1 MSICFPN
8 VLYMPT
14 GLFTGADQSTYDY
27 IQLSGY
33 CFRRTA
39 SNLPLPS
46 DKYKTTGIFS
56 TGYDDCNDCLE
67 CECPTN
73 IDFKFIGAYDPNGAD
88 PAYITSKTI
97 SLKVASTGW
106 VEVAVPSGY
115 LNQGTDLNPSGSGN
129 FVASDIQC
137 LYRKVDL
144 NSGIHVSFENPKA
157 TLSKFS
163 HSCNTDKFERD
174 DLHGNLVSG
183 FLTGT
188 YGATPLGQYLN
199 LFDSG
204 NVNTN
209 IVKTMKFYHNCN
221 IECDK
226 QDIWFRLK
234 GNISQA
240 GYAKYGPDLSWG
252 PESWVY
258 LQCKDIPNTPGEII
272 NCIPNNTG
280 ALDGYGLSFNNYFE
294 SGDFKA
300 LNFPTIQF
308 MPKSIEPVNMPML
321 TGSAGGE
328 ITKRY
333 STTGGYHFGVV
344 YLGES
349 YEFSTV
355 GYGGLYHG
363 SPDYDFY
370 GISDFGETHIG
381 SQRYASGI
389 GRFNYKYHFPA
400 NETGFANS
408 REAID
413 AGLNPPSPNTADYY
427 QWLFGNYEGIKGLQ
441 PSEWADG
448 LYKNGTYRPMMFTG
462 TITGHL
468 RHWDTFF
475 GNKHNAEKRDSWET
489 GVYVFQYYE
498 SGDAHRPNRIKGW
511 FGLTSTGSGNF
522 DHYRHVVENHSP
534 INMGNK
540 LAIYSPRSG
549 NFPDT
554 DASLNAA
561 SIVLNM
567 GDPSL
572 GNNPSDQ
579 GYQLPFKFNNQS
591 DLTFNYGKSFM
602 TGEGE
607 GMSENPFDD
616 YEQQGVIV
624 SGNYPWF
631 VQKTLVSYGTGDG
644 GRMSN
649 LLINSGNLA
658 HDHNITD
665 PSSTFGTKFERVDGI
680 KFVLSF

>member
-14 GLFTGADQSTYDY
+14 GLFTGASTNYDY

-33 CFRRTA
+33 CFRRTR
-39 SNLPLPS
+39 SDVPLPS
-46 DKYKTTGIFS
+46 DKYQTTGAFS
-56 TGYDDCNDCLE
+56 TGYDDCEDCQS
-67 CECPTN
+67 CSCPTN
-73 IDFKFIGAYDPNGAD
+73 IDFKFIGAYDPNSSD
-88 PAYITSKTI
+88 PAYVTSKTI

-115 LNQGTDLNPSGSGN
+115 LNEGTDLKPSGNGN

-144 NSGIHVSFENPKA
+144 NSGIHVSFDNPSAK
-157 TLSKFS
+157 LSRFTYD
-163 HSCNTDKFERD
+163 CNTDKFGRD
-174 DLHGNLVSG
+174 NLKGNLISG

-188 YGATPLGQYLN
+188 HGATPMGEYLN
-199 LFDSG
+199 LFDTG
-204 NVNTN
+204 NINTN
-209 IVKTMKFYHNCN
+209 IIKTIKFYHNCN

-226 QDIWFRLK
+226 QDIWFRLR
-234 GNISQA
+234 GNISEA
-240 GYAKYGPDLSWG
+240 GYNKYGQDSSWG
-252 PESWVY
+252 PSSWIY
-258 LQCKDIPNTPGEII
+258 LSCTGIPNTPGQIVD
-272 NCIPNNTG
+272 CIPSNTG
-280 ALDGYGLSFNNYFE
+280 SLDGYGLSFNNYFE
-294 SGDFKA
+294 SGNYKE

-321 TGSAGGE
+321 TGSAGSG

-333 STTGGYHFGVV
+333 SVTGGYHFGVPD
-344 YLGES
+344 YNINN
-349 YEFSTV
+349 EFTAV
-355 GYGGLYHG
+355 GYGGIYQG
-363 SPDYDFY
+363 TPGYDFY
-370 GISDFGETHIG
+370 GISDNWDIDIG
-381 SQRYASGI
+381 SKRYISGI

-413 AGLNPPSPNTADYY
+413 KSLNPPSPNTADYY
-427 QWLFGNYEGIKGLQ
+427 QYLFGQYEVISALS

-468 RHWDTFF
+468 AHWETILGDKF
-475 GNKHNAEKRDSWET
+475 NSEKRQSWET
-489 GVYVFQYYE
+489 GVYVFQYYQ
-498 SGDAHRPNRIKGW
+498 SGDAHRPNQIKGW
-511 FGLTSTGSGNF
+511 WGLTSTGSGYF
-522 DHYRHVVENHSP
+522 DHYKTTVENHSP

-540 LAIYSPRSG
+540 IEIYSPRSG

-554 DASLNAA
+554 NASLNTA

-567 GDPSL
+567 GNPSL
-572 GNNPSDQ
+572 GNTPSDQ
-579 GYQLPFKFNNQS
+579 GYQLPFKFHNQS

-602 TGEGE
+602 TGG
-607 GMSENPFDD
+607 GIGTAENPFDD
-616 YEQQGVIV
+616 YEQQGVII

-631 VQKTLVSYGTGDG
+631 AHKTLVSYGTEDG
-644 GRMSN
+644 ARMSS

-658 HDHNITD
+658 HDHNTTD
-665 PSSTFGTKFERVDGI
+665 PSSTLGTKFERVDGI